1 MPTSNCGQPK
11 HLADLHCW
19 SLQYFLQFSETMVWV
34 RLNTYSFNFT
44 LQSTKPIESSVLSSS
59 DLSVAADTTLHSLGS
74 KAWLSLYFFDFPY
87 WHGFLAPFLYWMG
100 VYPFENLSKAM
111 NLYVTQA
118 TLWVTPGHWNL
129 SSNALSEF
137 DLQDSLCRER
147 TNSELFSG
155 PYIHSRYIP
164 HPRHAK

>member
-1 MPTSNCGQPK
+1 MGN
-11 HLADLHCW
+11 
-19 SLQYFLQFSETMVWV
+19 
-34 RLNTYSFNFT
+34 LNTWLTFIVGHSNTSYNSQKPWSGWGWIHTHLTSLYNLT
-44 LQSTKPIESSVLSSS
+44 TKPIESSVLSSS
-59 DLSVAADTTLHSLGS
+59 DLSVAAATTLHSLGS
-74 KAWLSLYFFDFPY
+74 KAWLSLYFFYFPY

-129 SSNALSEF
+129 SSKALSEL